1 MCSDSLMTATTSG
14 RWRIIVG
21 WALAV
26 ILVGPGG
33 RHCAVGS
40 LGFSTFLYLSAARG
54 VRINC
59 SPGSVSFEMSL
70 IDPPN
75 QTPVKSGWGPGGW
88 GSPLYHHTAKPRFG
102 LLGAAPRPGPIP
114 RVASKL

>member
-1 MCSDSLMTATTSG
+1 MCSDSLMTATRSG

-33 RHCAVGS
+33 RHCALGS
-40 LGFSTFLYLSAARG
+40 LEWSTFLSLSAARG
-54 VRINC
+54 VRIYC

-88 GSPLYHHTAKPRFG
+88 GSPLYHHAPTAGFG
-102 LLGAAPRPGPIP
+102 LRGCAPRP
-114 RVASKL
+114 